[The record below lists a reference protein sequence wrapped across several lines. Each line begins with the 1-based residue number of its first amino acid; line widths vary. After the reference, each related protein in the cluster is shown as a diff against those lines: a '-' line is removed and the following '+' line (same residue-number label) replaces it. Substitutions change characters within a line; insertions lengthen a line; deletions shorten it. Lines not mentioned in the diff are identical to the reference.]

1 MGAEGSKQVDGQ
13 QEQSTTQNPASNS
26 TTLTP
31 DLDVDKTRKIA
42 RNDEVVRNRVRSGF
56 QYSMK
61 VVIRGERSSGKTS
74 LWQRLQG
81 QNFPSE
87 VDT

>member
-1 MGAEGSKQVDGQ
+1 MGAEGSKPVDGH
-13 QEQSTTQNPASNS
+13 QEQTASGSNS
-26 TTLTP
+26 AVS

-42 RNDEVVRNRVRSGF
+42 RNDEAIRNRVRSGF

-74 LWQRLQG
+74 LWQRLQE
-81 QNFPSE
+81 QNFPTE
-87 VDT
+87 VGILK